1 MDSLQETAREQLVNL
16 AAQGENAVGVAQ
28 SQLMKAHNIIEQ
40 FQLFVKVT
48 DSIKYCIRYY
58 SSIVC
63 WEKYLLDYL
72 EIIILILL
80 ANRLAS
86 PYTVQMEVIDFF
98 GATFMLSPDN
108 VMQWVLIVALIWCL
122 NS

>member
-48 DSIKYCIRYY
+48 DSIKYCIRYII
-58 SSIVC
+58 IVVS

-72 EIIILILL
+72 EIIFLVLL

-86 PYTVQMEVIDFF
+86 PYTVQIEVIYF
-98 GATFMLSPDN
+98 L
-108 VMQWVLIVALIWCL
+108 VLLYALTW
-122 NS
+122 